1 MRLLPVAAGIL
12 GGIAIAAA
20 GYTGYWFVAAGEIG
34 DRIETWA
41 EAQRARGLEVES
53 AGTRVAGFPL
63 RFDVVLSRPRVRDA
77 GNGWGWEADTLRARM
92 RPWDFSAVTVF
103 PDRHNVLRIRDGGEW
118 RRIDW
123 RADDGRL
130 VLRLDGARRIGGAVL
145 ELRGVSVEGVW
156 RRGAARVESLR
167 ASGAALAD
175 DGERGEAFGI
185 TLAMRD
191 LALPDDLGE
200 ALGETLAFL
209 DIDARVVGPIGEGE
223 QTGET
228 VAAWRDAGGTLE
240 LNDFRVRWG
249 PLGIESNG
257 TVALD
262 GEMRP
267 VGALT
272 ADVIGYGDV
281 IDALIMSNMIPLGDA
296 FIAKVAFNLLA
307 DKPEDG
313 GPPVLRGI
321 PVTARDG
328 TLFVGPV
335 KVADMPPLGLR

>member
-1 MRLLPVAAGIL
+1 MRLLPVAAGIV
-12 GGIAIAAA
+12 GGLAVAAA
-20 GYTGYWFVAAGEIG
+20 GYTGYWLVAAGEIG
-34 DRIETWA
+34 ERIEAWA
-41 EAQRARGLEVES
+41 EVQRARGLEVES

-63 RFDVVLSRPRVRDA
+63 RFDVTLSEPRVRDTE
-77 GNGWGWEADTLRARM
+77 NGWGWEAAALRARM
-92 RPWDFSAVTVF
+92 RPWDFGEVTVF
-103 PDRHNVLRIRDGGEW
+103 PDRHNVLRVRDGSEW

-123 RADDGRL
+123 RTDDGRL
-130 VLRLDGARRIGGAVL
+130 VLRLDGTRRVHGAAL

-167 ASGAALAD
+167 ASGALAEG
-175 DGERGEAFGI
+175 GEGDEAFRVI
-185 TLAMRD
+185 LAMRD

-200 ALGETLAFL
+200 ELGETLAFL
-209 DIDARVVGPIGEGE
+209 DIDARVVGPLGGGERAGE
-223 QTGET
+223 A
-228 VAAWRDAGGTLE
+228 VVAWRDAGGTLE
-240 LNDFRVRWG
+240 LDDFRVRWG

-267 VGALT
+267 TGALT
-272 ADVIGYGDV
+272 ADIIGYGDV
-281 IDALIMSNMIPLGDA
+281 IDALIMSNLIPLGDA

-313 GPPVLRGI
+313 GLPVLRGI
-321 PVTARDG
+321 PVTAQDG